1 MEMDN
6 KKINKTLFLCVIFL
20 QIGFVL
26 SIPVIKEASIRSGK
40 AIVVKT
46 IPVDPQSLFRG
57 DYINLNYE
65 FSRIDLNKV
74 KHDESY
80 FDKGQRVFVKLSKE
94 GGPWEA
100 AQVSSKPLK
109 NIGLGEVMVVGSISN
124 WPSQNSI
131 HVIYGV
137 ESYFVPEGEGKHIEK
152 KIVDKRATVE
162 LSIDK
167 KGFASVRKI
176 FVDDKEVKFR

>member
-1 MEMDN
+1 MD
-6 KKINKTLFLCVIFL
+6 KKEISKALFLCAISL

-26 SIPVIKEASIRSGK
+26 SIPVIKETNIRSGK
-40 AIVVKT
+40 AIIVKT

-74 KHDESY
+74 EHDKTY
-80 FDKGQRVFVKLSKE
+80 FDRGQRVFVKLSKA
-94 GGPWEA
+94 GGSWEVV
-100 AQVSSKPLK
+100 QVSSKPLK
-109 NIGLGEVMVVGSISN
+109 NIGLDQVMVVGSINN
-124 WPSQNSI
+124 WPSQNTI
-131 HVIYGV
+131 NVIYGI
-137 ESYFVPEGEGKHIEK
+137 ESYFVPEGEGKYIEK
-152 KIVDKRATVE
+152 KIADKRATVE

-176 FVDDKEVKFR
+176 FIDDKEVKFR